1 MRDAIWIGT
10 RGSRLALWQADWIKS
25 SVEKHHPGLQVYLKI
40 IHTAGDKILDVPLSQ
55 VGGKGLFVK
64 EIEEELLAGEV
75 DLAVHSMKDVP
86 SELPGGL
93 HLGFYTNQD
102 DPRDALISRGK
113 KKFME
118 IPAGGKIGT
127 SSLRRQAQLLHARPD
142 LNIISIR
149 GNVETRLRKLE
160 EMGLDGVII
169 AAAGIKRL
177 GMENRMTEALDP
189 EISLPAV
196 GQGVLGIELR
206 KEDTEIHSIL
216 SFLEEPET
224 RTRLAAER
232 SFLKRLEG
240 GCQVPIGAYATVQGG
255 RFRLRG
261 LVCSLDGK
269 VMIRESV
276 EGEAEAAESLGA
288 QLAEKILSLGGKEI
302 LDDVYKKGR

>member
-25 SVEKHHPGLQVYLKI
+25 SIEKHHSGLRVYLKI
-40 IHTAGDKILDVPLSQ
+40 IHTAGDRILDVPLSQ

-64 EIEEELLAGEV
+64 EIEEELLEGEV

-102 DPRDALISRGK
+102 DPRDALISREK
-113 KKFME
+113 KKFKDL
-118 IPAGGKIGT
+118 PAGGKIGT
-127 SSLRRQAQLLHARPD
+127 SSLRRQAQILHARPD

-160 EMGLDGVII
+160 EMGLDGVIM

-177 GMENRMTEALDP
+177 GMEDRITETIDT

-206 KEDTEIHSIL
+206 KEDAEIHSVL

-224 RTRLAAER
+224 RTRLVAER

-255 RFRLRG
+255 RFRLQG

-276 EGEAEAAESLGA
+276 EGEAKEAEPLGV